1 MLALGNFKLKYMNK
15 FFFWPIL
22 AKALKYSLIKAI
34 TFMQTFKHEDLDE
47 DILTDLLEEINEL
60 YEASEQTLIELE
72 LKPQDNELQRSLFRS
87 VHTIK
92 GDLGLVNFSPLIPL
106 LQHGE
111 DLLDYLRKGQI
122 QYTSNMSDLVLLI
135 MDKVKI
141 FVQSCIQTG
150 EAQYDGNLF
159 KQLVIAINRITPDNS
174 AQHEKLLS
182 QAVLLLNPSQ
192 ISEGEESIS
201 QPSVSMATTGIPK
214 SLSNEKLADLVFF
227 RELMKPIEKRS
238 MYWEGRGDR
247 IAKLAAYINKVA
259 GSPIDEDQLA
269 VACYV
274 HDFGMAFIP
283 VNVLHKQEK
292 LEDSE
297 FNLMRSHV
305 YKSARLLE
313 YLNQWNEARKI
324 VMQHHERTDGTG
336 YPLGIKEDDI
346 CDGAK
351 LLAILDTFDAIT
363 HARAHENHLQRPK
376 KKAVIE
382 INRIAKGQ
390 FSKKWMQA
398 FNSGMATLLTNEK
411 IK

>member
-1 MLALGNFKLKYMNK
+1 
-15 FFFWPIL
+15 
-22 AKALKYSLIKAI
+22 
-34 TFMQTFKHEDLDE
+34 MQMFTHEDLDE

-72 LKPQDNELQRSLFRS
+72 LKPEDNELQRSLFRS
-87 VHTIK
+87 IHTIK

-106 LQHGE
+106 LQNAE

-135 MDKVKI
+135 MDKVKV

-150 EAQYDGNLF
+150 QAEYDKEMFERLVEAIKHIRPENGAD
-159 KQLVIAINRITPDNS
+159 
-174 AQHEKLLS
+174 HEQLLS
-182 QAVLLLNPSQ
+182 KAVIILDPSLDLGD
-192 ISEGEESIS
+192 EEESMGEI
-201 QPSVSMATTGIPK
+201 PAATAPLSIATIGIPK
-214 SLSNEKLADLVFF
+214 SISNGEREDLVFF

-238 MYWEGRGDR
+238 KYWEGRGDR
-247 IAKLAAYINKVA
+247 IAKLAGYINIIA
-259 GSPIDEDQLA
+259 GSPVDEVQLA
-269 VACYV
+269 VACYM
-274 HDFGMAFIP
+274 HDFGMAFMPIA
-283 VNVLHKQEK
+283 VLHKHEK
-292 LEDSE
+292 LEDYE

-313 YLNQWNEARKI
+313 NLNQWNEARKI
-324 VMQHHERTDGTG
+324 VMQHHERIDGSG

-346 CDGAK
+346 CEGAK

-363 HARAHENHLQRPK
+363 HARAHESHLQRPK

-390 FSKKWMQA
+390 FSTKWMQA
-398 FNSGMATLLTNEK
+398 FNSAMATLLTNERAK
-411 IK
+411 

>member
-1 MLALGNFKLKYMNK
+1 MLN
-15 FFFWPIL
+15 
-22 AKALKYSLIKAI
+22 
-34 TFMQTFKHEDLDE
+34 TFKHEDLDE
-47 DILTDLLEEINEL
+47 DILSDLLEEINEL

-72 LKPQDNELQRSLFRS
+72 LKPEDKELQRALFRS

-92 GDLGLVNFSPLIPL
+92 GDLGLVSFTPLIPV
-106 LQHGE
+106 LQHAE

-122 QYTSNMSDLVLLI
+122 NYTSNMSDLVLLT
-135 MDKVKI
+135 MDRVKL
-141 FVQSCIQTG
+141 FVQSCMTNG
-150 EAQYDGNLF
+150 YAEYDEKLF
-159 KQLVIAINRITPDNS
+159 AQLVKQITRITPDN
-174 AQHEKLLS
+174 ADQHEKLLAE
-182 QAVLLLNPSQ
+182 AVLLLDPSLDLHQ
-192 ISEGEESIS
+192 GDSTAVVNEVVAA
-201 QPSVSMATTGIPK
+201 PAVSMATTGIPK
-214 SLSNEKLADLVFF
+214 SISSEKRTDIVFF

-269 VACYV
+269 VACYM
-274 HDFGMAFIP
+274 HDFGMAFMPIE
-283 VNVLHKQEK
+283 VLHKQGQ
-292 LEDSE
+292 LNDQE

-313 YLNQWNEARKI
+313 HLNQWNEARKI
-324 VMQHHERTDGTG
+324 VMQHHERIDGSG
-336 YPLGIKEDDI
+336 YPLGIKEQDI
-346 CDGAK
+346 CDGAM

-390 FSKKWMQA
+390 FSAKWMQA
-398 FNSGMATLLTNEK
+398 FNSGMAALLTK
-411 IK
+411 

>member
-1 MLALGNFKLKYMNK
+1 
-15 FFFWPIL
+15 
-22 AKALKYSLIKAI
+22 
-34 TFMQTFKHEDLDE
+34 MQTFKHEDLDE

-72 LKPQDNELQRSLFRS
+72 LKPTDNELQRSLFRS
-87 VHTIK
+87 IHTIK
-92 GDLGLVNFSPLIPL
+92 GDLGLVNFTPLIPL

-150 EAQYDGNLF
+150 QAEYD
-159 KQLVIAINRITPDNS
+159 KDMYERLVAAIICITPDNS
-174 AQHEKLLS
+174 NDHEQLLAK
-182 QAVLLLNPSQ
+182 AVLILDPSLDLG
-192 ISEGEESIS
+192 IEINDASTTEKTTSS
-201 QPSVSMATTGIPK
+201 TPASVATTGIPK
-214 SLSNEKLADLVFF
+214 SITNIEREDLLFF

-238 MYWEGRGDR
+238 RYWEGRGDR
-247 IAKLAAYINKVA
+247 IAKLAGYINKIA
-259 GSPIDEDQLA
+259 GSPINEVQLA
-269 VACYV
+269 VACYM
-274 HDFGMAFIP
+274 HDFGMAFMP
-283 VNVLHKQEK
+283 VNVLHKQEQ
-292 LEDSE
+292 LEEVE

-313 YLNQWNEARKI
+313 NLTQWDEARKI
-324 VMQHHERTDGTG
+324 VMQHHERIDGSG

-351 LLAILDTFDAIT
+351 LLGILDTFDAIT
-363 HARAHENHLQRPK
+363 HARAHESHLQRPK

-390 FSKKWMQA
+390 FSTKWMQA
-398 FNSGMATLLTNEK
+398 FNSGMAALLTK
-411 IK
+411 

>member
-1 MLALGNFKLKYMNK
+1 
-15 FFFWPIL
+15 
-22 AKALKYSLIKAI
+22 
-34 TFMQTFKHEDLDE
+34 MQMFTHEDLDE

-72 LKPQDNELQRSLFRS
+72 LKPEDNELQRSLFRS
-87 VHTIK
+87 IHTIK

-106 LQHGE
+106 LQHAE

-122 QYTSNMSDLVLLI
+122 NYTSNMSDLVLLI
-135 MDKVKI
+135 MDKVKV

-150 EAQYDGNLF
+150 QAEYDKEMFERLVEAI
-159 KQLVIAINRITPDNS
+159 KHITPEND
-174 AQHEKLLS
+174 ADHELLLAN
-182 QAVLLLNPSQ
+182 AVLILDPNLDLGNEEDLGETPTVTASLNK
-192 ISEGEESIS
+192 
-201 QPSVSMATTGIPK
+201 ATIGIPK
-214 SLSNEKLADLVFF
+214 SITNEEREDLVFF

-247 IAKLAAYINKVA
+247 IAKLAGYINKIA
-259 GSPIDEDQLA
+259 GSPVDEVQLA
-269 VACYV
+269 VACYM
-274 HDFGMAFIP
+274 HDFGMAFMPIS
-283 VNVLHKQEK
+283 VLHKHEK
-292 LEDSE
+292 LEEVE

-313 YLNQWNEARKI
+313 NLNQWNDARKI
-324 VMQHHERTDGTG
+324 VMQHHERIDGSG

-346 CDGAK
+346 CEGAK

-363 HARAHENHLQRPK
+363 HARAYEAHLKRPK

-390 FSKKWMQA
+390 FSTKWMQA
-398 FNSGMATLLTNEK
+398 FNTGMAVLLTNERVK
-411 IK
+411 

>member
-1 MLALGNFKLKYMNK
+1 
-15 FFFWPIL
+15 
-22 AKALKYSLIKAI
+22 
-34 TFMQTFKHEDLDE
+34 MQIFKHEDLDE

-72 LKPQDNELQRSLFRS
+72 LKPTDNELQRSLFRS
-87 VHTIK
+87 IHTIK
-92 GDLGLVNFSPLIPL
+92 GDLGLVNFTPLIPL

-150 EAQYDGNLF
+150 QAEYD
-159 KQLVIAINRITPDNS
+159 KDMYERLVAAIICITPDNS
-174 AQHEKLLS
+174 NDHEQLLAK
-182 QAVLLLNPSQ
+182 AVLILDPSLDLG
-192 ISEGEESIS
+192 IEINDASATEKPASS
-201 QPSVSMATTGIPK
+201 APASVATTGIPK
-214 SLSNEKLADLVFF
+214 SITNIEREDLLFF

-238 MYWEGRGDR
+238 RYWEGRGDR
-247 IAKLAAYINKVA
+247 IAKLAGYINKIA
-259 GSPIDEDQLA
+259 GSPINEVQLA
-269 VACYV
+269 VACYM
-274 HDFGMAFIP
+274 HDFGMAFMP
-283 VNVLHKQEK
+283 VKVLHKQEQ
-292 LEDSE
+292 LEEVE

-313 YLNQWNEARKI
+313 NLTQWDEARKI
-324 VMQHHERTDGTG
+324 VMQHHERIDGSG
-336 YPLGIKEDDI
+336 YPLGIKENDI

-351 LLAILDTFDAIT
+351 LLGILDTFDAIT
-363 HARAHENHLQRPK
+363 HARAHEAHLQRPK

-390 FSKKWMQA
+390 FSTKWMQA
-398 FNSGMATLLTNEK
+398 FNSGMAALLTK
-411 IK
+411 

>member
-1 MLALGNFKLKYMNK
+1 
-15 FFFWPIL
+15 
-22 AKALKYSLIKAI
+22 
-34 TFMQTFKHEDLDE
+34 MQMFTHEDLDE

-72 LKPQDNELQRSLFRS
+72 LKPEDNELQRSLFRS
-87 VHTIK
+87 IHTIK

-106 LQHGE
+106 LQNAE

-135 MDKVKI
+135 MDKVKV

-150 EAQYDGNLF
+150 QAEYDKEMFERLVEAIKHIRPENGADHDQ
-159 KQLVIAINRITPDNS
+159 
-174 AQHEKLLS
+174 LLS
-182 QAVLLLNPSQ
+182 KAVIILDPSLDLGD
-192 ISEGEESIS
+192 EEENMGEIPAATAPPSI
-201 QPSVSMATTGIPK
+201 ATTGIPK
-214 SLSNEKLADLVFF
+214 SISNSEREDLVFF

-238 MYWEGRGDR
+238 KYWEGRGDR
-247 IAKLAAYINKVA
+247 IAKLAGYINIIA
-259 GSPIDEDQLA
+259 GSPVDEVQLA
-269 VACYV
+269 VACYM
-274 HDFGMAFIP
+274 HDFGMAFMPIA
-283 VNVLHKQEK
+283 VLHKHEK
-292 LEDSE
+292 LEDYE

-313 YLNQWNEARKI
+313 NLNQWNEARKI
-324 VMQHHERTDGTG
+324 VMQHHERIDGSG

-346 CDGAK
+346 CEGAK

-363 HARAHENHLQRPK
+363 HARAHESHLQRPK

-390 FSKKWMQA
+390 FSTKWMQA
-398 FNSGMATLLTNEK
+398 FNSAMATLLTNERAK
-411 IK
+411 